1 MHQLLMK
8 RKYVRISSA
17 LFLGL
22 ALPAFLIWALWS
34 HVPGAGV
41 TGAIVLI
48 VACELLAVWV
58 DSWLSIVTPKEE
70 MIGKIGIVTY
80 PFSRD
85 ADGLHR
91 GNVQIGSESWT
102 ALAEESDVDRVSV
115 GRKVEVTAI
124 DGLILHVVPLD
135 RA

>member
-1 MHQLLMK
+1 MK
-8 RKYVRISSA
+8 RKYVRIASA
-17 LFLGL
+17 LILGL
-22 ALPAFLIWALWS
+22 ALPAFLVWALWTY
-34 HVPGAGV
+34 VPSAGV

-48 VACELLAVWV
+48 LACGLLTVWV
-58 DSWLSIVTPKEE
+58 DSWLRIVTPKEE
-70 MIGKIGIVTY
+70 MIGKIGTVTY

-85 ADGLHR
+85 VDGLHR
-91 GNVQIGSESWT
+91 GNVQIGNESWT
-102 ALAEESDVDRVSV
+102 ASAEESDVERLSV